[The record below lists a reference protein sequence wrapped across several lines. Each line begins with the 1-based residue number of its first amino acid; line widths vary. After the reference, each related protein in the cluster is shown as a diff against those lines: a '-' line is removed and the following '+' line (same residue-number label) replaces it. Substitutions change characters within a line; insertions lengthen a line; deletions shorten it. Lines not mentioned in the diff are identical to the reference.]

1 MADTKFTI
9 RQYALAYARIGL
21 AVFPVSSH
29 GRTSEDY
36 KRPMVKNGFHD
47 ATTDPDTINKWWERW
62 PDANIGIVTGKPS
75 GGVFVIDLDVKEEE
89 GVDGRE
95 AIREWEREHGKLPEE
110 TMLSITGGGGY
121 HIFFRSDG
129 REIPCVR
136 DLFKNKSGV
145 DVRGDG
151 GYIVAP
157 PSLHFNGRHYEWEL
171 GPDDAVIEPA
181 DDLVYMLL
189 DEGKKKEVGTFV
201 SPGTIEQGARD
212 DTIFKLACSLQAKG
226 LSDDAILAAAQAEN
240 KLKCRPPLDEKTV
253 IQKVKSALKYEKS
266 TAPYVHKQSEGD
278 NKTEFIDQPVQLKC
292 GYWECN
298 KDGVCMWVP
307 GKKETDP
314 PVKIV
319 ASHQQIMPIGTTE
332 NIETGE
338 QKYHMAF
345 SVKRQGGY
353 LWKDVKVEPE
363 LCCTKTKIIKLAN
376 IGVMVTDRT
385 SKNLVNY
392 IADMYRLNDDALPL
406 RKTVSHFGWIGKEF
420 FPYMDGIEFDG
431 DNAQAKTVRA
441 LGARGSFE
449 TWRDACSKC
458 RENLNVRLLMDA
470 SLGSVMTHILKCLCF
485 VVHLWGPSGTGKT
498 VAFVVAASIWGV
510 PDELIL
516 SVDSTVNYCT
526 SRAALMKNLPIFVDE
541 TQLARGDLMKLI
553 YAITEGKTRGR
564 LDRTSREKEQGSWEN
579 ISFFNGEK
587 PIVSDNAGAGAF
599 NRVIE
604 MEVDKPLFEDYTQIL
619 EVVRENN
626 GLAGR
631 KFIEY
636 IKKID
641 TVSLISRHKEL
652 CRKLS
657 EMSKSTGK
665 QAQALAC
672 IVLADQLAQECIF
685 KDEAPLELEAVAELL
700 RDEEEVSQAERA
712 YKFVVNWIAE
722 NENFFNITFGNRLWG
737 KVADSHCL
745 VNQNVLREAMEKNG
759 YDFNAV
765 KKEWAEAGYL
775 EKSRDGKYSVNTS
788 IAGLKTKARYVK
800 VLFKQ
805 PNNFEEY
812 EDVDIDDENIPFNN
826 QR

>member
-47 ATTDPDTINKWWERW
+47 ATTDLDTINKWWERW

-95 AIREWEREHGKLPEE
+95 TIRDWEREHGKLPEE

-157 PSLHFNGRHYEWEL
+157 PSIHINGRHYEWEL
-171 GPDDAVIEPA
+171 GPDDSVVA
-181 DDLVYMLL
+181 DANDLVYKLL
-189 DEGKKKEVGTFV
+189 DAGKTKEVGTFV
-201 SPGTIEQGARD
+201 SPPVIEQGARD
-212 DTIFKLACSLQAKG
+212 DTIFKLACSLQSKG
-226 LSDDAILAAAQAEN
+226 LSDDAILAAALAEN
-240 KLKCRPPLDEKTV
+240 KLKCHPPLDERTV
-253 IQKVKSALKYEKS
+253 IQKVNSALKYEKS
-266 TAPYVHKQSEGD
+266 TVPYERRESDGEG
-278 NKTEFIDQPVQLKC
+278 KTEFIDQPVKLMC
-292 GYWECN
+292 GHWECN
-298 KDGVCMWVP
+298 KDGVCMWLP
-307 GKKETDP
+307 GKKEDDP
-314 PVKIV
+314 PVKVV
-319 ASHQQIMPIGTTE
+319 ASYQQIMPIGMTE

-338 QKYHMAF
+338 QKYHIAF
-345 SVKRQGGY
+345 SVRRDGGH
-353 LWKDVKVEPE
+353 LWKSVKVEPE
-363 LCCTKTKIIKLAN
+363 LCCTKNKIIKLAN
-376 IGVMVTDRT
+376 IGVMVNDRT

-392 IADMYRLNDDALPL
+392 IADMYRINEEILPVK
-406 RKTVSHFGWIGKEF
+406 KTVSHFGWIGKEF
-420 FPYMDGIEFDG
+420 FPYMDGIEFEG
-431 DNAQAKTVRA
+431 DNAQEKTVMA
-441 LGARGSFE
+441 LGARGNFNA
-449 TWRDACSKC
+449 WKDACSKC

-470 SLGSVMTHILKCLCF
+470 SFGSVMAHILKCLCF

-498 VAFVVAASIWGV
+498 VAFVVAASIWGI

-526 SRAALMKNLPIFVDE
+526 SRAALMKNLPVFVDE

-553 YAITEGKTRGR
+553 YAMTEGKTRGR
-564 LDRTSREKEQGSWEN
+564 LNRTSSEQAQKSWEN

-587 PIVSDNAGAGAF
+587 PIVTDNAGAGAF

-619 EVVRENN
+619 EIVRENS

-631 KFIEY
+631 RFIDY
-636 IKKID
+636 IKKLD
-641 TVSLISRHKEL
+641 TVNLISRHKEL
-652 CRKLS
+652 CRQLS
-657 EMSKSTGK
+657 QMSKSTGK

-672 IVLADQLAQECIF
+672 IVLADQLAHECIF
-685 KDEAPLELEAVAELL
+685 TDESPLNLDDVAALL

-722 NENFFNITFGNRLWG
+722 NENFFNVMYSTKLWG
-737 KVADSHCL
+737 KITETHCL
-745 VNQNVLREAMEKNG
+745 VNQNVLSGIMNENG

-765 KKEWAEAGYL
+765 KKEWSENGYL
-775 EKSRDGKYSVNTS
+775 EKTKGNKYAFLTT
-788 IAGLKTKARYVK
+788 IAGKSTKARYVK
-800 VLFKQ
+800 ILFKQ
-805 PNNFEEY
+805 PGAFDDFEDADVSG
-812 EDVDIDDENIPFNN
+812 EDIPFHH
-826 QR
+826 